1 MKLYSKDAK
10 TNASAKFYTPTVII
24 LFAVTMLSCNTTTNN
39 KIETQTKT
47 QIQLQEWRADKFGM
61 FIHWGLYSLAGGV
74 WGNDMVPFYAEQIMN
89 HARIPAEEYEN
100 VLAKNFNPLEWDAEE
115 IVKTAKNAGMK
126 YIVFTSKHH
135 DGFCMFKTATTNY
148 NIVDD
153 TPFGRD
159 AVKELADACAKY
171 DMKLGLY
178 YSLPDWHFKG
188 GIPRLEPDSLTK
200 CWDYVNQVYS
210 PLEIITPE
218 LEECIVTQLTELLSN
233 YGDIE
238 TIWFDMGLLTPEQ
251 SIRFKNVVKSLQPDC
266 LVSGRIMNNQG
277 DYLTLPDNGDVVG
290 YPEVAWDNPASM
302 YGTWGYRQW
311 QGRPPV
317 LSQVHE
323 QLTRLMSTVSHG
335 GVFLLNIGPT
345 GTGKVI
351 EYEKEVLR
359 QIGVWTSKNAEAI
372 YDTKPSPFNKLEG
385 ALCTRNDNKLYF
397 TVTDSIMTLVCPTLT
412 VPITK
417 AYLLEDPSRELT
429 MMPSE
434 KGTKITLPPER
445 QGKLYVV
452 VAEVEGDEIQ
462 AVPDYIHSS
471 EGTFVLTDE
480 NGFTHA
486 AFDAQGYVST
496 QSDSWKSWNI
506 DVENTGDYD
515 VFAIYT
521 PENDAKSYEFS
532 CGNISLIHVLPGV
545 DRMKQT
551 SYVGK
556 MRLEDGGNIFTLKQA
571 SQCYPLE
578 PLGITLHEIILRKST
593 GK

>member
-1 MKLYSKDAK
+1 M
-10 TNASAKFYTPTVII
+10 
-24 LFAVTMLSCNTTTNN
+24 
-39 KIETQTKT
+39 
-47 QIQLQEWRADKFGM
+47 
-61 FIHWGLYSLAGGV
+61 
-74 WGNDMVPFYAEQIMN
+74 
-89 HARIPAEEYEN
+89 
-100 VLAKNFNPLEWDAEE
+100 
-115 IVKTAKNAGMK
+115 
-126 YIVFTSKHH
+126 
-135 DGFCMFKTATTNY
+135 
-148 NIVDD
+148 
-153 TPFGRD
+153 
-159 AVKELADACAKY
+159 
-171 DMKLGLY
+171 
-178 YSLPDWHFKG
+178 
-188 GIPRLEPDSLTK
+188 
-200 CWDYVNQVYS
+200 
-210 PLEIITPE
+210 
-218 LEECIVTQLTELLSN
+218 
-233 YGDIE
+233 
-238 TIWFDMGLLTPEQ
+238 
-251 SIRFKNVVKSLQPDC
+251 
-266 LVSGRIMNNQG
+266 
-277 DYLTLPDNGDVVG
+277 
-290 YPEVAWDNPASM
+290 
-302 YGTWGYRQW
+302 
-311 QGRPPV
+311 
-317 LSQVHE
+317 
-323 QLTRLMSTVSHG
+323 
-335 GVFLLNIGPT
+335 
-345 GTGKVI
+345 
-351 EYEKEVLR
+351 
-359 QIGVWTSKNAEAI
+359 
-372 YDTKPSPFNKLEG
+372 
-385 ALCTRNDNKLYF
+385 
-397 TVTDSIMTLVCPTLT
+397 
-412 VPITK
+412 
-417 AYLLEDPSRELT
+417 EDPSRELT